1 MEEITNILSMT
12 QMRLSKFKVF
22 FLFRLD
28 LKVNFYIFW
37 LIFQKACGSL
47 TNLMRIRGFG
57 DGNESDDAES
67 NPTIGESHDNAET
80 NPPANAATDG
90 TPSKQDMQ
98 QKISALLTKTGN
110 AHNSLRIDQN
120 K

>member
-1 MEEITNILSMT
+1 M
-12 QMRLSKFKVF
+12 
-22 FLFRLD
+22 D
-28 LKVNFYIFW
+28 LKVNFDKFW

-67 NPTIGESHDNAET
+67 NPTIGESHDNAES
-80 NPPANAATDG
+80 NPPANAAGG

-98 QKISALLTKTGN
+98 QKISSLLTKTDN

-120 K
+120 N